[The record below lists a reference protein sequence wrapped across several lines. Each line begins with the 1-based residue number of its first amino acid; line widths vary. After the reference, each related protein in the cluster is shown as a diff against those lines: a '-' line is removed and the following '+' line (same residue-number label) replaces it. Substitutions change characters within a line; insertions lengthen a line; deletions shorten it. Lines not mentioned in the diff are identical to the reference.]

1 LKKAAAPWKRLRST
15 ESCKNGDP
23 FVTAAFVNP
32 PSRAQ
37 QIRGFLQKN
46 NLQAWIAWRPDELL
60 MLSGYF
66 PFWGAS
72 LLIYFADAEPI
83 LFIPQIEPTD
93 HIPAGLRVQEYPWG
107 DLKCADPYSVLV
119 SAVGNELVRAKIK
132 VENVGMNPSA
142 ARTSLPIQAAEQ
154 IPMPEGFAG
163 LLLALAARPNSVSQ
177 AGFADLYLRK
187 TPEEIAAIRLAN
199 QIATVG
205 LRAFFENLQ
214 AGISEAE
221 VAAAVES
228 AIYRE
233 IGRDGIFHSRG
244 WAMVQSGP
252 NSVHAG
258 RFNRS
263 TGRRLESGDLVL
275 IELAT
280 CVNGY
285 WSDLTRT
292 AAVGY
297 PKPAAEEILS
307 IARDA
312 QQAAIDGIRPGI
324 SAGDIDAL
332 ARDKIAAEGLSSYFT
347 HHTGHHVGFR
357 YHDPGF
363 LILPGESSILEP
375 GMVVTIEPGV
385 YVPERGAG
393 ARIEDNVLVTES
405 GHEVLSRTEES
416 KLS

>member
-1 LKKAAAPWKRLRST
+1 
-15 ESCKNGDP
+15 
-23 FVTAAFVNP
+23 VNP

-37 QIRGFLQKN
+37 QIRSFLQEN

-72 LLIYFADAEPI
+72 LLVYFADAEPI

-93 HIPAGLRVQEYPWG
+93 HMPVGLRVQEYPWG
-107 DLKCADPYSVLV
+107 DLKCTDPYSVLV
-119 SAVGNELVRAKIK
+119 SAVGNELVKAKIQ

-154 IPMPEGFAG
+154 IPMPEGFAA
-163 LLLALAARPNSVSQ
+163 LLSTLAAKPNAAAQ
-177 AGFADLYLRK
+177 ADFANLYLRK
-187 TPEEIAAIRLAN
+187 TPEEVDAIRLAN
-199 QIATVG
+199 RVATVG
-205 LRAFFENLQ
+205 LQAFFENLQ
-214 AGISEAE
+214 PGIPEAD

-233 IGRDGIFHSRG
+233 IRHDGIFHSRG

-252 NSVHAG
+252 NSACAG

-263 TGRRLESGDLVL
+263 TGRRLETGDLVL

-292 AAVGY
+292 AAVGS
-297 PKPAAEEILS
+297 PEPTVEEIL
-307 IARDA
+307 ALAVNA
-312 QQAAIDGIRPGI
+312 QQAAIDGIHPGI

-332 ARDKIAAEGLSSYFT
+332 ARDKIAAAGLSSYFM

-363 LILPGESSILEP
+363 LVLPGESSILEP

-385 YVPERGAG
+385 YVPERGGG

-405 GHEVLSRTEES
+405 GHEVLSRIEES

>member
-1 LKKAAAPWKRLRST
+1 MT
-15 ESCKNGDP
+15 
-23 FVTAAFVNP
+23 VT

-37 QIRGFLQKN
+37 QIRSFLQQN
-46 NLQAWIAWRPDELL
+46 HLHAWIAWRPDELL

-83 LFIPQIEPTD
+83 LFVPQLEPRD

-119 SAVGNELVRAKIK
+119 SAVADELSKASVGS
-132 VENVGMNPSA
+132 EYVGMIPSSS
-142 ARTSLPIQAAEQ
+142 RISLPIQAGEQ
-154 IPMPEGFAG
+154 IPFPEGFSG
-163 LLLALAARPNSVSQ
+163 KLSALTTKPNVAHQKAFS
-177 AGFADLYLRK
+177 DLYLRK
-187 TPEEIAAIRLAN
+187 TAEEVDAIRRAN
-199 QIATVG
+199 RVANVG
-205 LRAFFENLQ
+205 LDAFFENSQ
-214 AGISEAE
+214 RGITEAE

-228 AIYRE
+228 AIYCQ
-233 IGRDGIFHSRG
+233 IGKDGIFHSRG

-252 NSVHAG
+252 NSADAG

-263 TGRRLESGDLVL
+263 TGRRLEEGDLVL

-285 WSDLTRT
+285 WSDLSST
-292 AAVGY
+292 APVGS
-297 PKPAAEEILS
+297 PKPGAAEILD
-307 IARDA
+307 IATEA
-312 QQAAIDGIRPGI
+312 QQAAVDGIRPGV
-324 SAGDIDAL
+324 SAGQIDAL
-332 ARDKIAAEGLSSYFT
+332 ARDKIAAHGLGSFFT

-363 LILPGESSILEP
+363 LILPGESAELEA
-375 GMVVTIEPGV
+375 GMVITIEPGI
-385 YVPERGAG
+385 YVPEHGAG

-405 GHEVLSRTEES
+405 GHEVLSRIEGS
-416 KLS
+416 RQS